1 MQVCYIVLFATVGV
15 GWWLCGVGDCLINPV
30 IGHFK
35 RFEWAFGALD
45 G

>member
-1 MQVCYIVLFATVGV
+1 MVFATVGV
-15 GWWLCGVGDCLINPV
+15 GWWLGGVEGWLYFAL